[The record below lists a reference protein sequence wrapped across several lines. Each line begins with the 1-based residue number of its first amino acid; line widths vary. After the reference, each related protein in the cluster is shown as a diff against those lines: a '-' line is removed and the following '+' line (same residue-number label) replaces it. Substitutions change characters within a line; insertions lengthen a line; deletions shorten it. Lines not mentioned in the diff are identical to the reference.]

1 MQVFFDNGE
10 FYTFGDE
17 NSVYRTF
24 NECAIFKSPKSDFV
38 SSVDKNGRR
47 GYAVFDNSV
56 VYSDN
61 YRNAMINPGSI
72 TATGLEFAYDDLGD
86 VVYRYQK
93 GETKAIYEIGM
104 AYLEGRGL
112 LKQDKR
118 KAEEYMKKAAD
129 KGDSD
134 ALAFFENQKKEAE
147 AAEKAKKKKKPKTI
161 KSIGTAKGEEGRIC
175 QETARKMESNPFVQR
190 CLQSYGKRSR
200 HDHHFQG

>member
-1 MQVFFDNGE
+1 
-10 FYTFGDE
+10 
-17 NSVYRTF
+17 
-24 NECAIFKSPKSDFV
+24 
-38 SSVDKNGRR
+38 
-47 GYAVFDNSV
+47 
-56 VYSDN
+56 
-61 YRNAMINPGSI
+61 MINPGSI

-147 AAEKAKKKKKPKTI
+147 AAEKAKKEKEAEDDRKALELQKVKKVEY
-161 KSIGTAKGEEGRIC
+161 AK
-175 QETARKMESNPFVQR
+175 KLP
-190 CLQSYGKRSR
+190 GKWKVTRLFNDADVWKAVSP
-200 HDHHFQG
+200 

>member
-1 MQVFFDNGE
+1 M
-10 FYTFGDE
+10 
-17 NSVYRTF
+17 
-24 NECAIFKSPKSDFV
+24 

-161 KSIGTAKGEEGRIC
+161 EKHWNC
-175 QETARKMESNPFVQR
+175 
-190 CLQSYGKRSR
+190 KR
-200 HDHHFQG
+200 